1 MKSLNLNMDI
11 NELYR
16 LNEFIE
22 DLTGKKDLKVDLI
35 IEEVFANIV
44 NHSKSEY
51 IKVNAEI
58 ENQTLTIEFIDN
70 GIPFDPTLNEDPKI
84 PNTIEEAEIGG
95 LGIFYTKEMS
105 DKLEYQYLD
114 NENHLKITKKLE

>member
-1 MKSLNLNMDI
+1 MDI